1 MDVCCS
7 LIGPRSPK
15 IETARPGK
23 LSFRTRKTE
32 SNYVMTKSTQ
42 TLTQSGLLAVLLQRQ
57 LYKVFQLAWRRAQ
70 RKRARA
76 VYWNALTWA
85 WRALTGPN
93 LRDDSAEPSGR
104 AHRCH
109 TFLRIAPSGT
119 EVHFGANGVARV
131 YRCYSSRP
139 QIAK

>member
-1 MDVCCS
+1 MFAAPSSDQ
-7 LIGPRSPK
+7 GPQK

-32 SNYVMTKSTQ
+32 SNYVMTKSTP

-57 LYKVFQLAWRRAQ
+57 RYKVFQLAWRRVQ
-70 RKRARA
+70 LKRARA
-76 VYWNALTWA
+76 AYWNALTWA
-85 WRALTGPN
+85 WRALTGPK

-104 AHRCH
+104 AHGCH

-119 EVHFGANGVARV
+119 EVHFGANGVVRV
-131 YRCYSSRP
+131 YRFYSSRP